1 MRPSPLSLLL
11 IVTLGIGLAATASA
25 QVPSW
30 AEPVD
35 RPVGDNTYAT
45 EVPDDF
51 PYGEGGP
58 QQVPMGG
65 LLVLALAGGAYGAY
79 RLRATD

>member
-1 MRPSPLSLLL
+1 MRPSPLSFLL
-11 IVTLGIGLAATASA
+11 IAILGIGLASSASA
-25 QVPSW
+25 QLPSW

-35 RPVGDNTYAT
+35 RPVGGAYAS

-51 PYGEGGP
+51 PYGGEGP

-65 LLVLALAGGAYGAY
+65 LLALALAGGAYGAY
-79 RLRATD
+79 RLRATN